1 MLSNVNFAHLDTY
14 LNKALYY
21 YDLPGL
27 AVHVGI
33 GDRDYF
39 SSVGWQNALT
49 KSLLQRN
56 HIFHMASVTKLFV
69 STSILQ
75 LWEKGLLDLDEKLI
89 TYLPQFRMSDD
100 RYRRITIRQLL
111 SHTSGMPD
119 VKDYHW
125 DKPETDDGALL
136 RYVLSP
142 EVREAYLLFDPEEG
156 KFAYSNIGYEILGAV
171 IAAVSGK
178 SFEDYVAENIFSP
191 LGMDNSDL
199 LTFRRNMDEVCAP
212 HEKTKDN
219 KFAIVKHFPYN
230 RAHGPSS
237 TLTSNLD
244 DMAIWAQA
252 VLGKKIL
259 NPSTFD
265 VAWKEHSIVP
275 NNQERIGLAW
285 FRREQKGY
293 FLYGHEGSDDGFRA
307 SFWVCPELDVSI
319 TVCSNLS
326 GAPVKRI
333 NREIF
338 DRLLSD

>member
-1 MLSNVNFAHLDTY
+1 MA
-14 LNKALYY
+14 NKAGYNDLNSYLEKALNYY
-21 YDLPGL
+21 NLPGL

-39 SSVGWQNALT
+39 SVKGWKNALT
-49 KSLLQRN
+49 REPLEEH

-69 STSILQ
+69 GTSILK
-75 LWEKGLLDLDEKLI
+75 LWEKGLLHPDEKII
-89 TYLPQFRMSDD
+89 TYLPQFHMADE
-100 RYRRITIRQLL
+100 RYRRITIRQVL

-125 DKPETDDGALL
+125 ESPETDDGALL

-142 EVREAYLLFDPEEG
+142 EVREGHLLWDPEQG
-156 KFAYSNIGYEILGAV
+156 KFTYSNMGYEILGAL
-171 IAAVSGK
+171 ISAVSGR

-191 LGMDNSDL
+191 LGMTDSELITTKRDMSN
-199 LTFRRNMDEVCAP
+199 VCAP
-212 HEKTKDN
+212 HGKTEEN
-219 KFAIVKHFPYN
+219 HFTVLEHFPYN

-237 TLTSNLD
+237 TLTSNLK
-244 DMAIWAQA
+244 DMSRWAKAILSRELLTPT
-252 VLGKKIL
+252 V
-259 NPSTFD
+259 FD
-265 VAWKEHSIVP
+265 EAWKEHSTVP
-275 NNQERIGLAW
+275 NNGEKICLSW

-293 FLYGHEGSDDGFRA
+293 LLYGHEGNDDGFRS
-307 SFWVCPELDVSI
+307 SFWVCPELSASI

-338 DRLLSD
+338 DLVTD